1 VVPTALRRMAEADPE
16 RLIALKKST
25 GEVSITAVETRGF
38 SAPGGGVWID
48 AFLRESFNVTGEDL

>member
-1 VVPTALRRMAEADPE
+1 MAEADPE